1 MSTNALE
8 KALWQIGTSPA
19 DTERYRADPQAY
31 AAAFR
36 LDDAERTIL
45 AELDVGAMARRDTS
59 TLLLMMAFLAVRGPD
74 SMGEYM
80 QSMHRPA

>member
-19 DTERYRADPQAY
+19 ECTRYRSDPAAY
-31 AAAFR
+31 ATDFR
-36 LDDAERTIL
+36 LDAGERKAL